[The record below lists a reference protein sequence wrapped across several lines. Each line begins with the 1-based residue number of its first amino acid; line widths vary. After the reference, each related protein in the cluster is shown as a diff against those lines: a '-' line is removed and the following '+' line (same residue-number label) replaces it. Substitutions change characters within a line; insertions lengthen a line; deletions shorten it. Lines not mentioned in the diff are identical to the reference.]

1 MPNYWDDVDGPV
13 LGVTCSHPDCSEPCE
28 PGRLDCFQHFT
39 EFLAGLRQSGGG
51 CNPLAG
57 IPVMGPVASGSLVGV
72 TAPDGP
78 AGVPAATPT
87 GVMLPGATIAV
98 GPPIDPPHFNPYG
111 GTHPDDPAV
120 DAFTVHRGR
129 RVHLTRDAGIGAAV
143 GTSLP
148 PRSERPPLEHPQN
161 VSNKVVAPEV
171 AAYKHPAD
179 RPANLQ
185 PVLPD
190 APPPG
195 ESAVEKALNAAEKA
209 DRRRDQV
216 RDAVR
221 RHRAKAAT

>member
-1 MPNYWDDVDGPV
+1 

-87 GVMLPGATIAV
+87 GAMLPGAMTA
-98 GPPIDPPHFNPYG
+98 GRGIDPPRMG
-111 GTHPDDPAV
+111 EMTTTDPAV
-120 DAFTVHRGR
+120 DTTTLRRGR
-129 RVHLTRDAGIGAAV
+129 RVHLSRDAGIAAAV

-148 PRSERPPLEHPQN
+148 PRSERPLPPSPKATDTGMVRAEA
-161 VSNKVVAPEV
+161 VES
-171 AAYKHPAD
+171 YKHPAD
-179 RPANLQ
+179 RAPNLQ

-195 ESAVEKALNAAEKA
+195 ESAVEKALNAQEKA

-221 RHRAKAAT
+221 RHRAKATT